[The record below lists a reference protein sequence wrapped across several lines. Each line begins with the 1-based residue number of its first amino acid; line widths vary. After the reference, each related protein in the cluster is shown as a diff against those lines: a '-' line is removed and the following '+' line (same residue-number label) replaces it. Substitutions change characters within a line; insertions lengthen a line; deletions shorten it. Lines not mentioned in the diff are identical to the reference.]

1 MFSKINISDIKGF
14 RLGNAENR
22 DGGTGCTVIISE
34 CGATAGVDVRGGSP
48 ATRETDLLR
57 SENTVDKIHAV
68 VLSGGSAYGLEAS
81 SGVMRE
87 LEEMNIGYLFGGVRV
102 PVVCQASLFDLNVG
116 DSAVRPDRSMGMRA
130 VHNAYNGGA
139 FQHGNYGAGTGAT
152 VGKYYGIDRA
162 MKSGLGTFAC
172 SDGNVQV
179 GAITAV
185 NAFADVYD
193 GNNNL
198 IAGLLSADRKRI
210 EGTIR
215 PLKNN
220 VSTTSE
226 HAESFRLNQIF
237 KRKANVSAS
246 CTSDAASEAVS
257 ASETVME
264 TASDATAKAVTGT
277 IPEAETMEEQNFHG
291 SPVAA
296 SPVSE
301 EQPTES
307 PEEFADVTTGSS
319 DVSTESAVE
328 ELAETPIAIE
338 KPMNTAETVELAE
351 ESWETAESEEESSDG
366 MGYDITFNT
375 TISCLITNAKLTKTQ
390 CNKLATILHDGY
402 ARAIKPVH
410 STVDGDAIFVM
421 TTGEKEVNFDAFA
434 ALATDI
440 MQFSIIDGVVAA
452 QSAYGLPAARD
463 FLGN

>member
-87 LEEMNIGYLFGGVRV
+87 LEDMNIGYPFGGVHV

-116 DSAVRPDRSMGMRA
+116 DSKVRPDRSMGMRA
-130 VHNAYNGGA
+130 VHNAYNGGT
-139 FQHGNYGAGTGAT
+139 FQHGNFGAGTGAS
-152 VGKYYGIDRA
+152 VGKYYGMNRA

-172 SDGNVQV
+172 SDGNIQV

-220 VSTTSE
+220 VSATSE
-226 HAESFRLNQIF
+226 NAESFRLNQIF
-237 KRKANVSAS
+237 KRKTKIIEKG
-246 CTSDAASEAVS
+246 TSDSVSNAAPAP
-257 ASETVME
+257 ETVME
-264 TASDATAKAVTGT
+264 CAPEATSEAVPESILEQNYLETQVVKPDDATSSWGQSMN
-277 IPEAETMEEQNFHG
+277 PPMDRAE
-291 SPVAA
+291 
-296 SPVSE
+296 
-301 EQPTES
+301 
-307 PEEFADVTTGSS
+307 
-319 DVSTESAVE
+319 STESAE
-328 ELAETPIAIE
+328 ETF
-338 KPMNTAETVELAE
+338 T
-351 ESWETAESEEESSDG
+351 ETADTTEQEEEYSIDAAEPTEEAQIDESREDSSDG

-375 TISCLITNAKLTKTQ
+375 TISCLITNAKLTKAQ

-463 FLGN
+463 FLGK

>member
-57 SENTVDKIHAV
+57 SENAVDKIHAV

-87 LEEMNIGYLFGGVRV
+87 LEEMNIGYPFGGVRV

-116 DSAVRPDRSMGMRA
+116 DSNVRPDRSMGMRA

-139 FQHGNYGAGTGAT
+139 FQHGNYGAGTGAS

-162 MKSGLGTFAC
+162 MKSGLGAFAC
-172 SDGNVQV
+172 SDGNIQV

-237 KRKANVSAS
+237 KRKAKITETGS
-246 CTSDAASEAVS
+246 SDSFSEEALAPETAMGTAPEEIMKVAPETAMEVVPEETKKAAP
-257 ASETVME
+257 ETVME
-264 TASDATAKAVTGT
+264 TAPEAVTGT
-277 IPEAETMEEQNFHG
+277 TMEAAPEATPETVMDVAPEGIPEQNSYDTPMEI
-291 SPVAA
+291 PD
-296 SPVSE
+296 
-301 EQPTES
+301 
-307 PEEFADVTTGSS
+307 DV
-319 DVSTESAVE
+319 
-328 ELAETPIAIE
+328 
-338 KPMNTAETVELAE
+338 
-351 ESWETAESEEESSDG
+351 AESREKSSDG

-440 MQFSIIDGVVAA
+440 MQFSIIDGVVTA

-463 FLGN
+463 FLGK